1 MGFCFYPVKS
11 NMKKSFYIALLSM
24 LMVFGPASYAATGK
38 VNPVKERVANMT
50 DEEKKLRAEEIKKR
64 VYEIREMDKS
74 SLSRVERRELRKE
87 LREMKKEARA
97 IEGIYLS
104 VGAIII
110 IILLLILIL

>member
-1 MGFCFYPVKS
+1 
-11 NMKKSFYIALLSM
+11 MKKSFYIALLLM
-24 LMVFGPASYAATGK
+24 LIAFVPASYAATGK
-38 VNPVKERVANMT
+38 VDPVKERVANMT

-74 SLSRVERRELRKE
+74 DLTRVERRELRKE

-97 IEGIYLS
+97 IQGIYLS